1 MLEKNLPAR
10 KMCLGEHVYLRNPVL
25 PDRIHCLP
33 QDQASPYNIKVKQA
47 AVWFIHQEKLS
58 GRTEFARKMCTWP
71 GHVLLQTNIP
81 MYCTTPGF
89 NYNTSA
95 LCINYNTR
103 LESILTLK
111 ACTSCSSLD
120 YQILIM
126 FLLYLKRYV
135 TPSTSNWA
143 IIIEIGEKVHI

>member
-1 MLEKNLPAR
+1 MSEKNLPAR
-10 KMCLGEHVYLRNPVL
+10 KMCPGEHVYLRNSVL

-33 QDQASPYNIKVKQA
+33 QDQVSPYNIKVKQA

-58 GRTEFARKMCTWP
+58 GRTEFARKMCT
-71 GHVLLQTNIP
+71 LD
-81 MYCTTPGF
+81 MFYCRQIFLCIRSGF

-111 ACTSCSSLD
+111 ACISCSSLD

-126 FLLYLKRYV
+126 FLLYLKRFV